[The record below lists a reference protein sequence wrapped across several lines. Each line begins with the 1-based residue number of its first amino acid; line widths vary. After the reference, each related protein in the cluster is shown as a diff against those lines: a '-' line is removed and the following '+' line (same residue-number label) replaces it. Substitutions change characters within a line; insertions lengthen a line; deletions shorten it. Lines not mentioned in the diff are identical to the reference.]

1 MAQQILLVDDERR
14 LREVVALFLSES
26 YDVKQASTGAEAMAI
41 LQRDPV
47 VAVVLD
53 YRLPDRSG
61 LEVLTEIRS
70 ARPSVPVV
78 MMTGYGSETL
88 CASALRLGVRDYFPK
103 PVNVN
108 DLLDA
113 ARRLLGESPSENAEG
128 QDK

>member
-70 ARPSVPVV
+70 ARPSVRVV
-78 MMTGYGSETL
+78 MMTGYGSEAL
-88 CASALRLGVRDYFPK
+88 CACELGLGVREYFPK
-103 PVNVN
+103 AVNVKEV
-108 DLLDA
+108 
-113 ARRLLGESPSENAEG
+113 G
-128 QDK
+128 